1 MAEQALALVVRGT
14 DWSETSR
21 ITTLFTR
28 EFGKVRGL
36 AKGGRRL
43 RSNFEIAFDLLTVCN
58 VVFLRKGHGGLDLL
72 IEARVAER
80 FPHLRTDMT
89 ALNVG
94 YYVAELLS
102 DGTQDYDPHPKLF
115 DAALGVLRELAR
127 GERVPPPLV
136 EGRSVA
142 LRPGGE
148 SSDPQNHS
156 PPAGVAALHP
166 ATSTQRGEV
175 GIPEHRRQVIESE
188 AARGLTAPAR
198 LDAVSA
204 FELVWLHELGYAPQ
218 LDECAVCARGLPVPP
233 PESDRVAYSPEAGG
247 VVCPECQSAARDRR
261 PLSAPAWAAL
271 KALRP
276 DSPAPREPVS
286 PLPPAVR
293 REVRQVLGHT
303 VGFVLGR
310 RPRMLSYLDG
320 T

>member
-58 VVFLRKGHGGLDLL
+58 IVFLRKGHGGLDLL

-102 DGTQDYDPHPKLF
+102 DGTQDYDPHPVLF
-115 DAALGVLRELAR
+115 DAALGVLRGL
-127 GERVPPPLV
+127 VPL
-136 EGRSVA
+136 S
-142 LRPGGE
+142 PGGQE
-148 SSDPQNHS
+148 M
-156 PPAGVAALHP
+156 
-166 ATSTQRGEV
+166 T
-175 GIPEHRRQVIESE
+175 
-188 AARGLTAPAR
+188 
-198 LDAVSA
+198 VSA
-204 FELVWLHELGYAPQ
+204 FELVWLHELGYSPQ
-218 LDECAVCARGLPVPP
+218 LDECAVCARGLPVPS

-286 PLPPAVR
+286 PFPPAVR

>member
-1 MAEQALALVVRGT
+1 MSEQALALVVRGT

-43 RSNFEIAFDLLTVCN
+43 RSNFEIAFDLLTVCHI
-58 VVFLRKGHGGLDLL
+58 VFLRKGNGGLDLL

-80 FPHLRTDMT
+80 FPHLRTDIS

-102 DGTQDYDPHPKLF
+102 DGTQEYDPHPALF
-115 DAALGVLRELAR
+115 DAAIGVLRDLSL
-127 GERVPPPLV
+127 RVPP
-136 EGRSVA
+136 
-142 LRPGGE
+142 
-148 SSDPQNHS
+148 S
-156 PPAGVAALHP
+156 PSG
-166 ATSTQRGEV
+166 RGEGDSV
-175 GIPEHRRQVIESE
+175 TPTPFPLPPGEGGTRKDANSLPPGEGGTSRIPE
-188 AARGLTAPAR
+188 L
-198 LDAVSA
+198 VSA
-204 FELVWLHELGYAPQ
+204 FELVWLRELGYSPQ
-218 LDECAVCARGLPVPP
+218 LDECAVCARGLPVPSS
-233 PESDRVAYSPEAGG
+233 ESDRVAFSPDAGG
-247 VVCPECQSAARDRR
+247 VVCPNCQPAARDRR

-276 DSPAPREPVS
+276 DSTAAREPVS

-293 REVRQVLGHT
+293 REVRQVLGQT

-320 T
+320 

>member
-1 MAEQALALVVRGT
+1 MSEQALALVVRGT

-58 VVFLRKGHGGLDLL
+58 IVFLRKGHGGLDLL

-80 FPHLRTDMT
+80 FPHLRTDLA

-102 DGTQDYDPHPKLF
+102 DGTQDYDPHPALF
-115 DAALGVLRELAR
+115 DAALGVLRRLAPL
-127 GERVPPPLV
+127 PP
-136 EGRSVA
+136 S
-142 LRPGGE
+142 E
-148 SSDPQNHS
+148 SSGGVGNPSSTRGGGKHS
-156 PPAGVAALHP
+156 PSPLP
-166 ATSTQRGEV
+166 PGEG
-175 GIPEHRRQVIESE
+175 GIREDSPRELGTGE
-188 AARGLTAPAR
+188 L
-198 LDAVSA
+198 VSA
-204 FELVWLHELGYAPQ
+204 FELVWLHELGYSPQ

-233 PESDRVAYSPEAGG
+233 SESDRVAYSPDAGG
-247 VVCPECQSAARDRR
+247 VVCPSCQPAARDRR

-276 DSPAPREPVS
+276 DSTAPREPVS

-293 REVRQVLGHT
+293 REVRQVLGQT